1 VKKFVSLLLV
11 LCLVLGIAS
20 VALAAGAPRI
30 NRHPESKTTNKNR
43 QVTFSIDAENFS
55 QKESG
60 WRFVNPAT
68 GEEFNVIQL
77 RDDVFKSEKFDY
89 KASDKKKKITL
100 LNVPDAMHGWEV
112 YMHLAGNGYEL
123 DSERVRLWCYGL
135 EEGQIPASA
144 TDAVPEEQPVE
155 QPPEEQP
162 PVEQPVEQSPVE
174 QPVEQS
180 PVEQPVEQPPVEQPA
195 EQPVELPAE
204 TPEEQPAEEPEL
216 SYNPDE
222 PRIIT
227 VTADNV
233 TLCPVDARG
242 NLLED
247 QAAAIL
253 TFENSGS
260 VAVRSD
266 VPVKYWLINGIR
278 IEPVESVTGFVL
290 KNVMTDLSISAKLD
304 QAGSAT
310 EVDPNTPCQVTC
322 TGCSFTYRKGGLSSV
337 TSGTVPLGAT
347 IIVFTDNADAGYSIN
362 GGAPEHAG
370 STSFRLEITGDTTIA
385 VQ

>member
-1 VKKFVSLLLV
+1 MKKVVSLLLV

-20 VALAAGAPRI
+20 MALAAGAPRI
-30 NRHPESKTTNKNR
+30 NKHPESKTTNKNR

-68 GEEFNVIQL
+68 GEEFTVIQL

-100 LNVPDAMHGWEV
+100 INVPDAMHGWEV

-135 EEGQIPASA
+135 EEGQLTAPAA
-144 TDAVPEEQPVE
+144 DVAPDEPAE
-155 QPPEEQP
+155 P
-162 PVEQPVEQSPVE
+162 PVEE
-174 QPVEQS
+174 
-180 PVEQPVEQPPVEQPA
+180 PA
-195 EQPVELPAE
+195 ESPAEEPAEEPAE
-204 TPEEQPAEEPEL
+204 TPAEPQAEEPAEEPAETPAETPVEETPAETPAEDPEAL
-216 SYNPDE
+216 PYNPDE

-227 VTADNV
+227 VSAENL

-247 QAAAIL
+247 QAAATL

-266 VPVKYWLINGIR
+266 APVKYWLINGIR

-290 KNVMTDLSISAKLD
+290 KNIMTDLSISAKLD
-304 QAGSAT
+304 QAGSSAD
-310 EVDPNTPCQVTC
+310 VDHDTPCQVTC

-370 STSFRLEITGDTTIA
+370 STSFRLEITGDTTIT

>member
-1 VKKFVSLLLV
+1 MMKKIVSLLLV
-11 LCLVLGIAS
+11 ICLVLGIAS

-43 QVTFSIDAENFS
+43 QVTFTIDAENFS

-68 GEEFNVIQL
+68 GEEFTVIQL
-77 RDDVFKSEKFDY
+77 RDDVFKADKFDY

-123 DSERVRLWCYGL
+123 DSDRVRLWCYGL
-135 EEGQIPASA
+135 EQDQLPATA
-144 TDAVPEEQPVE
+144 TDAVPGEE
-155 QPPEEQP
+155 
-162 PVEQPVEQSPVE
+162 
-174 QPVEQS
+174 
-180 PVEQPVEQPPVEQPA
+180 PA
-195 EQPVELPAE
+195 EAPAQEMPAE
-204 TPEEQPAEEPEL
+204 TPAEETPAENTPAEVTPDVPAEEPETL
-216 SYNPDE
+216 PYSPDE

-227 VTADNV
+227 VSAENLI
-233 TLCPVDARG
+233 LCPVDARG
-242 NLLED
+242 NLLEE
-247 QAAAIL
+247 QAASTL
-253 TFENSGS
+253 TFENAGS

-266 VPVKYWLINGIR
+266 VPVRYWLINGIR

-290 KNVMTDLSISAKLD
+290 KNIMTDLSISAKAD
-304 QAGSAT
+304 QTGSAAD
-310 EVDPNTPCQVTC
+310 VDPDTPCQVTC

-337 TSGTVPLGAT
+337 TSGTVPSGAT

-370 STSFRLEITGDTTIA
+370 STSFRLEITSDTTIV

>member
-1 VKKFVSLLLV
+1 MMKKVVSLLLV

-30 NRHPESKTTNKNR
+30 NKHPESKTTNKNR

-60 WRFVNPAT
+60 WRFINPET
-68 GEEFNVIQL
+68 GEEFTVIQL

-89 KASDKKKKITL
+89 KASDKKRKITL
-100 LNVPDAMHGWEV
+100 INVPDAMHGWEV

-123 DSERVRLWCYGL
+123 NSEHVRLWCYGL
-135 EEGQIPASA
+135 EEGQLTASA
-144 TDAVPEEQPVE
+144 ADVAPDEPAE
-155 QPPEEQP
+155 P
-162 PVEQPVEQSPVE
+162 PVEEPAESPAEEPAEVPDE
-174 QPVEQS
+174 
-180 PVEQPVEQPPVEQPA
+180 PPVEETPA
-195 EQPVELPAE
+195 EAPAE
-204 TPEEQPAEEPEL
+204 TPVEEPETL
-216 SYNPDE
+216 PYNPDE

-227 VTADNV
+227 VSAENL

-247 QAAAIL
+247 QAAATL

-266 VPVKYWLINGIR
+266 APVKYWLINGIR

-290 KNVMTDLSISAKLD
+290 KNIMTDLSISAKLD
-304 QAGSAT
+304 QAGSAAD
-310 EVDPNTPCQVTC
+310 VDPDTPCQVTC

-370 STSFRLEITGDTTIA
+370 STSFRLEITGDTTIT

>member
-1 VKKFVSLLLV
+1 MKKFVSLLLV
-11 LCLVLGIAS
+11 LCLVLSIAS

-162 PVEQPVEQSPVE
+162 PVEQS
-174 QPVEQS
+174 
-180 PVEQPVEQPPVEQPA
+180 A